1 MRTSEIWGNARHTAN
16 TIERHYATQIQYFH
30 SLPVEREAGLKE
42 SSAAHSLRSRHP
54 HCGTGCGSAHKP
66 FLSFSCGSG
75 ATLAKAAGIKFAFH
89 CFDSAGDLDS
99 KPFQFDCRI
108 RLFQCEGVTPPAD
121 HNLVAGTVDAS
132 DVDE

>member
-1 MRTSEIWGNARHTAN
+1 
-16 TIERHYATQIQYFH
+16 
-30 SLPVEREAGLKE
+30 LPVEREAGLKE

-66 FLSFSCGSG
+66 YLPLSRGNG

-89 CFDSAGDLDS
+89 RFGSAGDPAS

-108 RLFQCEGVTPPAD
+108 RLFQRDGVTPPAD
-121 HNLVAGTVDAS
+121 SQPRRWDS
-132 DVDE
+132 